1 MTDELI
7 AGKPSAELTDY
18 LNRRRSVPL
27 KDMQGP
33 GPSRGQIEQILSAAM
48 RVPDHGRLFPWHFI
62 VFEGNARTNMG
73 TILKTAFLKKEPEA
87 PPEKIAQE
95 EARFLRAPVV
105 IAVVSRIRPAKHP
118 RWEQHL
124 SAGAACQNLC
134 LAANAMG
141 FGTNWLTEWCAF
153 DPHVHQALGLDDR
166 DRIAGFVYIG
176 SVAKTP
182 EERPRPDPSLLTT
195 WWNEESPLQ
204 RGDSYDKT
212 EFKLPD

>member
-1 MTDELI
+1 MTDDLI
-7 AGKPSAELTDY
+7 AGKPSAELIAY
-18 LNRRRSVPL
+18 LSHRRSVPL

-33 GPSRGQIEQILSAAM
+33 GPSHDQIEQILIAAM

-62 VFEGNARTNMG
+62 VFDGDARTKAG
-73 TILKTAFLKKEPEA
+73 SLLKAAFLKKEPDA
-87 PPEKIAQE
+87 PPEKVAQE
-95 EARFLRAPVV
+95 ESRFLRAPVV

-118 RWEQHL
+118 RWEQYL

-153 DPHVHQALGLDDR
+153 DPHVHQSLGLDER

-176 SVAKTP
+176 NVAKTP

-195 WWNEESPLQ
+195 WWNDKSPLQ